1 MTIREMETKT
11 SNSIYVDEQENRIQL
26 TNSTNAV
33 VSPLSLS
40 SVSFLEATWSRHNAA
55 PWFYNPKELSKT
67 PATQEIANQAPE

>member
-1 MTIREMETKT
+1 METKT

-26 TNSTNAV
+26 TNSTKAV

-40 SVSFLEATWSRHNAA
+40 LSLKREFLGGDLVNTQRSSLVFNT
-55 PWFYNPKELSKT
+55 KELTKT